1 MATGLSI
8 SSTSNL
14 SSGQKILVE
23 AAMDA
28 FEPAA
33 PNPDL
38 IWNVRI
44 PAGVKQWDLLT
55 YARLANAA
63 SLTEGVD
70 LSSVQQL
77 VANSLSVTPAENGI
91 LVTLSKRLIRRQGDR
106 DVISGAGTMIANSLR
121 RLMDVDVI
129 SLYDGFSKETPGTGA
144 ALDVI
149 HFFGAVAYL
158 LTDNDSSYGPAPLP
172 LRAALHIE
180 QISDIVDQ
188 LTDKGL
194 TDRPQA
200 GITERVLQNWWKGS
214 DRLYGVQIFH
224 AGNIPRAS
232 NNDAKGGL
240 FSQQALALVMAN
252 EMEITEDEDPSL
264 RAIEYG
270 AFQEWATG
278 ERADTHGVEI
288 FSEAGTTLT

>member
-38 IWNVRI
+38 VWNQRI
-44 PAGVKQWDLLT
+44 PVRHKQWDILT
-55 YARLANAA
+55 YARLANAT

-70 LSSVQQL
+70 LSQVQQL

-106 DVISGAGTMIANSLR
+106 DVVSGAGTMIANSLR
-121 RLMDVDVI
+121 RLMDADVI
-129 SLYDGFSKETPGTGA
+129 SLYDGFSKSTPGATNA
-144 ALDVI
+144 IDI
-149 HFFGAVAYL
+149 TTFRGAVAYL

-172 LRAALHIE
+172 IRASLHIE
-180 QISDIVDQ
+180 QISDIILDVSD
-188 LTDKGL
+188 TAPRGA
-194 TDRPQA
+194 PG
-200 GITERVLQNWWKGS
+200 GIAEAVLQNWWRGN

-224 AGNIPRAS
+224 GGNISRDSAGDS
-232 NNDAKGGL
+232 KGAL
-240 FSQQALALVMAN
+240 FAQKALALVMAN
-252 EMEITEDEDPSL
+252 EMELTEDEDPSL

-278 ERADTHGVEI
+278 ERADAHGIESYSDTSATV
-288 FSEAGTTLT
+288 

>member
-38 IWNVRI
+38 VWNQRI
-44 PAGVKQWDLLT
+44 PVGHKQWDLLT
-55 YARLANAA
+55 YARLANAQ

-106 DVISGAGTMIANSLR
+106 DVVSGAGTMIANSLR

-129 SLYDGFSKETPGTGA
+129 SLYDGFSKSTPGANT
-144 ALDVI
+144 ALDI
-149 HFFGAVAYL
+149 THFFGGVAYL

-172 LRAALHIE
+172 IRASLHIE

-188 LTDKGL
+188 LTDQSPRGTTTGL
-194 TDRPQA
+194 TDS
-200 GITERVLQNWWKGS
+200 VLQNWWRGN

-224 AGNIPRAS
+224 GGNITRDAS
-232 NNDAKGGL
+232 DDSKGGL
-240 FSQQALALVMAN
+240 FAQQALALVMAN

-278 ERADTHGVEI
+278 ERADSHGVEI
-288 FSEAGTTLT
+288 YSDTAATI